1 LEATTL
7 ATSGWEVSV
16 ISPQAK
22 DFNLSYERLENIDIY
37 RYRLPAFGDG
47 PGGFVKEFLWCFIQ
61 TGRLLA
67 KVVLRGRGYDVLHVC
82 NPPEIYW
89 PYGLIG
95 KIFGKKFLFDHHDL
109 SPEMYEAKFDKPSRV
124 ALAGLRLLERLTF
137 AASDLVITTNQS
149 HRQIA
154 IDRGRKDSGDVFVVR
169 SGPDLGRFRLMP
181 PDPSLR
187 NRKDHLI
194 AYLGEIC
201 KQDGV
206 DHLIRAVQILRDEMG
221 RNDFH
226 CVLVGGGPHQPQIK
240 AYAES
245 LGVDDLCTFT
255 GRISDE
261 ELCRVLSTADLGVD
275 PDPRNPWSDKSTMNK
290 IMEYMYFGLPIVAYD
305 LTETRVSAEN
315 AASYAP
321 SSEQDLAKRICE
333 LLDDPERRQE
343 MGDFG
348 QRRVREELAW
358 EFSAPVLR
366 AAYGRLQRPEN

>member
-1 LEATTL
+1 MEATTL

-290 IMEYMYFGLPIVAYD
+290 IMEYMY
-305 LTETRVSAEN
+305 
-315 AASYAP
+315 
-321 SSEQDLAKRICE
+321 
-333 LLDDPERRQE
+333 
-343 MGDFG
+343 
-348 QRRVREELAW
+348 
-358 EFSAPVLR
+358 
-366 AAYGRLQRPEN
+366 

>member
-1 LEATTL
+1 
-7 ATSGWEVSV
+7 
-16 ISPQAK
+16 
-22 DFNLSYERLENIDIY
+22 
-37 RYRLPAFGDG
+37 
-47 PGGFVKEFLWCFIQ
+47 
-61 TGRLLA
+61 
-67 KVVLRGRGYDVLHVC
+67 
-82 NPPEIYW
+82 
-89 PYGLIG
+89 
-95 KIFGKKFLFDHHDL
+95 LFDHHDL